1 MKSGNKRE
9 STVAES
15 DVEVDPVDEVP
26 LLTNDCRYPPH
37 PKCRRVALAAAAA
50 AAAAVGAVAAAAAA
64 ASRRP
69 SNRNT
74 RTAAPF

>member
-1 MKSGNKRE
+1 MAVDSAPEMEASDAG
-9 STVAES
+9 AE
-15 DVEVDPVDEVP
+15 
-26 LLTNDCRYPPH
+26 
-37 PKCRRVALAAAAA
+37 
-50 AAAAVGAVAAAAAA
+50 AVAAVRRRGALLARLRQQQA